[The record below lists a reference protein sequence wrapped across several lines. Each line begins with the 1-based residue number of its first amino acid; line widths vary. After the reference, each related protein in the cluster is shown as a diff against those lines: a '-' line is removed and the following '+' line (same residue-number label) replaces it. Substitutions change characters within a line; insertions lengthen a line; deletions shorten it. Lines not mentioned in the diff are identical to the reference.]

1 MELPRNRFLTQL
13 CRRPGVPNER
23 VSEQTLRVFIIGAMT
38 TRRAGFAG
46 FATSAYGNTYFRIKM
61 IALVLAG
68 ANALTYHM
76 MAKRMSA
83 KGDAAQRPSALV
95 RAAGLISILLWAV
108 VILSG
113 RMMSY
118 TLF

>member
-1 MELPRNRFLTQL
+1 
-13 CRRPGVPNER
+13 
-23 VSEQTLRVFIIGAMT
+23 MT
-38 TRRAGFAG
+38 TSRAGFAG